1 MNKKTYMAP
10 EVKTF
15 MLEPLQV
22 IAASPEAPKVNI
34 VEDEEYN
41 PTQTFSIH
49 QNWTNSDME
58 DED

>member
-1 MNKKTYMAP
+1 MAP

-22 IAASPEAPKVNI
+22 IAASDPKIQI

-49 QNWTNSDME
+49 QTWSSSSDLE

>member
-1 MNKKTYMAP
+1 MKKKTYMAP

-22 IAASPEAPKVNI
+22 IAASDPKIQI

-49 QNWTNSDME
+49 QTWSSSSDLE

>member
-22 IAASPEAPKVNI
+22 IATSDPTVQI
-34 VEDEEYN
+34 VEEEEYN

-49 QNWTNSDME
+49 QTWTTSSDLE